1 MKLAEIK
8 NESDYMIDL
17 NSGAIINTNISDI
30 EKRKA
35 IKAKK
40 RQEKI
45 EIDNLKSE
53 VKDIKE
59 MLTEIS
65 RKLGD

>member
-17 NSGAIINTNISDI
+17 NNGAIINTNISDI
-30 EKRKA
+30 EKRRA